1 MPRYSSSVDGAE
13 LFYRYYTP
21 EGRPPVLTTE
31 VPLAAKSLT
40 LVLLHQWPLSSRMYD
55 SILLPLCETHGY
67 RVIAPDRRG
76 FGKSE
81 WAGHDST
88 TPIGYKELG
97 QDLSDLLERIQPG
110 PFVFVA
116 TSMST
121 GEALMAY
128 LNSPYIQENCQGMI
142 WISTCLPYPT
152 ASPQNPKAPPQSAWD
167 AALTA
172 IRQDRPNFIAN
183 GFRGP
188 FGVGTSGSV
197 TDKQIAFFEN
207 IFWEND
213 PIALERCLQIFS
225 REDLS
230 VQIKRFG
237 QLFQKPFLL
246 IHGGGDGG
254 VPAEV
259 SAEIVQKS
267 VPGAKLTIY
276 DEGGHVLVLN
286 YTDRLLND
294 IVNFV
299 VDIARRN

>member
-13 LFYRYYTP
+13 LFYRDYAP
-21 EGRPPVLTTE
+21 EGRPPVLATGL
-31 VPLAAKSLT
+31 PQAARSLT

-55 SILLPLCETHGY
+55 PILLPLCETHGY

-88 TPIGYKELG
+88 ATIGYKELG
-97 QDLSDLLERIQPG
+97 QDLSGLLERIQPG
-110 PFVFVA
+110 PFVLVA

-121 GEALMAY
+121 GEALLAY
-128 LNSPYIQENCQGMI
+128 LNSSYIQENCQ
-142 WISTCLPYPT
+142 
-152 ASPQNPKAPPQSAWD
+152 SPQNPKAPPQSVWD
-167 AALTA
+167 STLMA

-197 TDKQIAFFEN
+197 TEKQIAFFEN
-207 IFWEND
+207 IFFEND
-213 PIALERCLQIFS
+213 PIALERCLRIYTC
-225 REDLS
+225 EDLS
-230 VQIKRFG
+230 EQIKRFG
-237 QLFQKPFLL
+237 QIFQKPFLL

-259 SAEIVQKS
+259 SAELVQKS

-276 DEGGHVLVLN
+276 EEGGHVLVLN
-286 YTDRLLND
+286 YADRLLDD

-299 VDIARRN
+299 EKVAGRN

>member
-1 MPRYSSSVDGAE
+1 MPRYSSPVDGAE

-21 EGRPPVLTTE
+21 EGGPQV
-31 VPLAAKSLT
+31 AKSLT

-55 SILLPLCETHGY
+55 SILLSLCETHGY

-76 FGKSE
+76 SGKSE
-81 WAGHDST
+81 WTGYDST
-88 TPIGYKELG
+88 TPLGYKELG
-97 QDLSDLLERIQPG
+97 QDLSGLLERIQPG
-110 PFVFVA
+110 PFAFVA

-152 ASPQNPKAPPQSAWD
+152 ASSQNPKAPPQSVWD
-167 AALTA
+167 ATLMA
-172 IRQDRPNFIAN
+172 IRQDRLNFIAN

-207 IFWEND
+207 IFLEND
-213 PIALERCLQIFS
+213 PIALERCLRIWS

-230 VQIKRFG
+230 VQTKKFG
-237 QLFQKPFLL
+237 QIFQKPFLL

-254 VPAEV
+254 VPAEI
-259 SAEIVQKS
+259 SAELVQKS
-267 VPGAKLTIY
+267 VPGAKLIMYT
-276 DEGGHVLVLN
+276 EGGHVLVLN
-286 YTDRLLND
+286 HTDRLLDD
-294 IVNFV
+294 IVEFAEN
-299 VDIARRN
+299 ITGQNE

>member
-21 EGRPPVLTTE
+21 EGRPSVLTTE
-31 VPLAAKSLT
+31 VPLAAKSPT

-55 SILLPLCETHGY
+55 SIVLSLCETHGY
-67 RVIAPDRRG
+67 RVIAPDKRG

-88 TPIGYKELG
+88 APIGYKELG
-97 QDLSDLLERIQPG
+97 QDLSGLLERIQPG

-121 GEALMAY
+121 GETLMAY
-128 LNSPYIQENCQGMI
+128 LNSTYVQENCQV
-142 WISTCLPYPT
+142 T
-152 ASPQNPKAPPQSAWD
+152 SPQNPKAPPQSAWD

-172 IRQDRPNFIAN
+172 IRQDRPNFIAD

-259 SAEIVQKS
+259 SAELVQKL

-286 YTDRLLND
+286 YADRLLDD

-299 VDIARRN
+299 ADIAGRN

>member
-1 MPRYSSSVDGAE
+1 MNPYLDCFERARNLYCTLHPYYNSLFDSLVTKMPRYSSSVDGAE

-55 SILLPLCETHGY
+55 SVLLPLCETHGY

-128 LNSPYIQENCQGMI
+128 LNSPYIQENCQV
-142 WISTCLPYPT
+142 SY
-152 ASPQNPKAPPQSAWD
+152 
-167 AALTA
+167 
-172 IRQDRPNFIAN
+172 IA
-183 GFRGP
+183 
-188 FGVGTSGSV
+188 
-197 TDKQIAFFEN
+197 
-207 IFWEND
+207 
-213 PIALERCLQIFS
+213 
-225 REDLS
+225 
-230 VQIKRFG
+230 G
-237 QLFQKPFLL
+237 QLHK
-246 IHGGGDGG
+246 
-254 VPAEV
+254 AKV
-259 SAEIVQKS
+259 SS
-267 VPGAKLTIY
+267 MY
-276 DEGGHVLVLN
+276 
-286 YTDRLLND
+286 
-294 IVNFV
+294 
-299 VDIARRN
+299 

>member
-1 MPRYSSSVDGAE
+1 
-13 LFYRYYTP
+13 
-21 EGRPPVLTTE
+21 
-31 VPLAAKSLT
+31 
-40 LVLLHQWPLSSRMYD
+40 
-55 SILLPLCETHGY
+55 
-67 RVIAPDRRG
+67 
-76 FGKSE
+76 
-81 WAGHDST
+81 
-88 TPIGYKELG
+88 
-97 QDLSDLLERIQPG
+97 
-110 PFVFVA
+110 
-116 TSMST
+116 
-121 GEALMAY
+121 
-128 LNSPYIQENCQGMI
+128 MI

-152 ASPQNPKAPPQSAWD
+152 ASPLNPKAPPQSAWD

-276 DEGGHVLVLN
+276 DEGGHGELAV
-286 YTDRLLND
+286 
-294 IVNFV
+294 F
-299 VDIARRN
+299 

>member
-1 MPRYSSSVDGAE
+1 
-13 LFYRYYTP
+13 
-21 EGRPPVLTTE
+21 
-31 VPLAAKSLT
+31 
-40 LVLLHQWPLSSRMYD
+40 
-55 SILLPLCETHGY
+55 
-67 RVIAPDRRG
+67 
-76 FGKSE
+76 
-81 WAGHDST
+81 
-88 TPIGYKELG
+88 
-97 QDLSDLLERIQPG
+97 
-110 PFVFVA
+110 
-116 TSMST
+116 
-121 GEALMAY
+121 
-128 LNSPYIQENCQGMI
+128 MI

-172 IRQDRPNFIAN
+172 IRQDRPNFIAD

-230 VQIKRFG
+230 VQIERFG

-259 SAEIVQKS
+259 SAELVQKS
-267 VPGAKLTIY
+267 VPGAKLIIY
-276 DEGGHVLVLN
+276 NEGGHGELAAFNAKLSMTNQDRIVLVLN
-286 YTDRLLND
+286 YADRLLDD

-299 VDIARRN
+299 ADIAGRD

>member
-21 EGRPPVLTTE
+21 EGRSPALTTE
-31 VPLAAKSLT
+31 VPLPAKSLT
-40 LVLLHQWPLSSRMYD
+40 VVLLHQWPLSSRMYD
-55 SILLPLCETHGY
+55 SILLSLCETHGY

-81 WAGHDST
+81 WTGHDPT
-88 TPIGYKELG
+88 APIDYKELG
-97 QDLSDLLERIQPG
+97 KDLSGLLERIQPG

-116 TSMST
+116 ASMST

-128 LNSPYIQENCQGMI
+128 LNSPYIQENCLGMM

-152 ASPQNPKAPPQSAWD
+152 ASPQNPKAPPQSLWD
-167 AALTA
+167 ANLMA

-197 TDKQIAFFEN
+197 TDKQITFFEN
-207 IFWEND
+207 IFFEND
-213 PIALERCLQIFS
+213 PIALERCLQIFT

-230 VQIKRFG
+230 VQVEKFG
-237 QLFQKPFLL
+237 QIFQKPFLL

-254 VPAEV
+254 VPAEI
-259 SAEIVQKS
+259 SAELVQKS
-267 VPGAKLTIY
+267 VLGAKLTIY
-276 DEGGHVLVLN
+276 DGGGHVLVLN
-286 YTDRLLND
+286 YAGRLLDD
-294 IVNFV
+294 IVKFV
-299 VDIARRN
+299 EDIAERN

>member
-1 MPRYSSSVDGAE
+1 
-13 LFYRYYTP
+13 
-21 EGRPPVLTTE
+21 
-31 VPLAAKSLT
+31 
-40 LVLLHQWPLSSRMYD
+40 MYE
-55 SILLPLCETHGY
+55 SILLSLCETHGY

-76 FGKSE
+76 FGNSE

-88 TPIGYKELG
+88 APIGYKELG
-97 QDLSDLLERIQPG
+97 QDLSGYD
-110 PFVFVA
+110 
-116 TSMST
+116 MD
-121 GEALMAY
+121 
-128 LNSPYIQENCQGMI
+128 
-142 WISTCLPYPT
+142 
-152 ASPQNPKAPPQSAWD
+152 K
-167 AALTA
+167 
-172 IRQDRPNFIAN
+172 QDRPNFIAN

-197 TDKQIAFFEN
+197 ADKQIAFFEN

-259 SAEIVQKS
+259 SAELVQKA

-286 YTDRLLND
+286 YTDRLLEE

-299 VDIARRN
+299 ENIAG